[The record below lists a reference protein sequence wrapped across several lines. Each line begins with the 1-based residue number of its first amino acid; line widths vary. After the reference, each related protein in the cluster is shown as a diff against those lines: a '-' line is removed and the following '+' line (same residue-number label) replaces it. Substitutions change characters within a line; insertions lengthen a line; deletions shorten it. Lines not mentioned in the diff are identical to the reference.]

1 MQIVL
6 EIPDAFNKKYSEHDL
21 KMYAAVNFYRENIM
35 STGVL
40 AKAVGIS
47 RMQFIDEMGKYGCG
61 ILDMTE
67 EELNKE
73 IENARKYLPKI

>member
-6 EIPDAFNKKYSEHDL
+6 EFDDHFKNKYSEHDL
-21 KMYAAVNFYRENIM
+21 KMYAAVNLYRENLM

-67 EELNKE
+67 EELTRE
-73 IENARKYLPKI
+73 LENAKKYL

>member
-1 MQIVL
+1 MKIIL
-6 EIPDAFNKKYSEHDL
+6 EFDDYFKNKYSEHDL
-21 KMYAAVNFYRENIM
+21 KMYAAVNLYRENIM

-47 RMQFIDEMGKYGCG
+47 RMQFIDEMGKYGSG

-67 EELNKE
+67 DELE
-73 IENARKYLPKI
+73 TELENARKYL

>member
-1 MQIVL
+1 MRIIL
-6 EIPDAFNKKYSEHDL
+6 EIPDAFKEKYSEHDL

-61 ILDMTE
+61 ILDMNE
-67 EELNKE
+67 EELAMELK
-73 IENARKYLPKI
+73 NARKYL